1 MIDTEKQDRLM
12 ANARAH
18 LQAAFEAINEVSN
31 MHWNSDKELENLI
44 MRTGALH
51 NDVAN
56 YGKVFD

>member
-1 MIDTEKQDRLM
+1 MIDIEKQDRLM

-31 MHWNSDKELENLI
+31 MHWNSDKTLENLM
-44 MRTGALH
+44 MRAGALH

-56 YGKVFD
+56 YGKPNF

>member
-1 MIDTEKQDRLM
+1 MIDMERQDRLM

-18 LQAAFEAINEVSN
+18 LQAAYEAVKEVSE
-31 MHWNSDKELENLI
+31 MHWGSDKELEDLY
-44 MRTGALH
+44 MRAAALH

>member
-1 MIDTEKQDRLM
+1 MIDMEKQDRLM

-31 MHWNSDKELENLI
+31 MHWNSDKELENLM
-44 MRTGALH
+44 MRAGALH

-56 YGKVFD
+56 YGKVNF

>member
-1 MIDTEKQDRLM
+1 MIDIEKQNRLM

-31 MHWNSDKELENLI
+31 MHWNSDKELENLM
-44 MRTGALH
+44 MRAGALH

-56 YGKVFD
+56 YDKVNF

>member
-1 MIDTEKQDRLM
+1 MEKQDRLM

-31 MHWNSDKELENLI
+31 MHWNSDKTLENLM
-44 MRTGALH
+44 MRAGALH

-56 YGKVFD
+56 YGKVNF

>member
-1 MIDTEKQDRLM
+1 M

-31 MHWNSDKELENLI
+31 MHWNSDKELENLM
-44 MRTGALH
+44 MRAGALH

>member
-1 MIDTEKQDRLM
+1 MIDMEKQDRLM

-31 MHWNSDKELENLI
+31 MHWNSDKTLENLM
-44 MRTGALH
+44 MRAGALH

-56 YGKVFD
+56 YGKVNF

>member
-1 MIDTEKQDRLM
+1 MIDIEKQNRLM

-31 MHWNSDKELENLI
+31 MHWNSDKELENLM
-44 MRTGALH
+44 MRAGALH

-56 YGKVFD
+56 YGKVFI

>member
-1 MIDTEKQDRLM
+1 MIDLEKRDRLM

-31 MHWNSDKELENLI
+31 MHWNSDNELENLM
-44 MRTGALH
+44 MRAGALH

-56 YGKVFD
+56 YGKVFR